1 MLLQQSPIKTSA
13 EQRQVIYL
21 DSITS
26 PGVYSTSGLVMVIGS
41 DTIMLRLKYQ
51 ALSPPE

>member
-1 MLLQQSPIKTSA
+1 MVVLLQQSHIKTSA
-13 EQRQVIYL
+13 EQGQIVHLETI
-21 DSITS
+21 S
-26 PGVYSTSGLVMVIGS
+26 PGVYSTIVMVIVS

>member
-1 MLLQQSPIKTSA
+1 MVLLQQSHIKTSA
-13 EQRQVIYL
+13 EQGQIVDL
-21 DSITS
+21 DTITS
-26 PGVYSTSGLVMVIGS
+26 PGVYIALEVVIIS